1 MIINFFKG
9 LTENLKYYVGINQ
22 IEVDPE
28 ELSLEKLLK
37 LIEVI
42 QKNHKDT
49 VLQFFNEKY
58 VLNKEHIFHACYFVQ
73 NAFFNKTNIS
83 NKKNIEF
90 FLYLAAKRQIK
101 LGLEDFGIDNY
112 NINNRRISFCVISSK
127 NNIKQINLEVNK
139 YLGSKDM
146 SLNLEETSIEKYKI
160 VKNYF
165 NFSNKQ
171 ILTVLKSYGIKMN
184 YIEPN
189 EKNIVNLFR
198 ALNDLVCEEMALL
211 SLEKRRSN

>member
-9 LTENLKYYVGINQ
+9 LTENLKYCVGINQ

-28 ELSLEKLLK
+28 ELSLEKLLE
-37 LIEVI
+37 LIKVI

-49 VLQFFNEKY
+49 ILQFFNEKY

-73 NAFFNKTNIS
+73 NAFLNQTNIS

-112 NINNRRISFCVISSK
+112 NINNRRISFCIISSK

-171 ILTVLKSYGIKMN
+171 ILTVLKSYGIKLN

-211 SLEKRRSN
+211 SLEKTRSN

>member
-1 MIINFFKG
+1 MIINTFKG
-9 LTENLKYYVGINQ
+9 LSENLKYCVGINQ

-42 QKNHKDT
+42 QKKHKDT

-58 VLNKEHIFHACYFVQ
+58 VLNKEHIFNACYFVQ
-73 NAFFNKTNIS
+73 NTFFNKTNIS

-90 FLYLAAKRQIK
+90 FLYLATKRQIK
-101 LGLEDFGIDNY
+101 LGLEDFGINNF
-112 NINNRRISFCVISSK
+112 NINNHRISFCIISSK

-146 SLNLEETSIEKYKI
+146 SLNLEETSLEKYKI

-171 ILTVLKSYGIKMN
+171 ILTVLKSYGIKIN

-189 EKNIVNLFR
+189 EKNIVNLFK
-198 ALNDLVCEEMALL
+198 ALNDLVCEKMALL
-211 SLEKRRSN
+211 SLENIRSD